1 MNNRPVSVSATF
13 ILILLNLVFWLAFAV
28 IIAANA
34 HPALPNSPLVKGA
47 MVMLAL
53 AAAGALLA
61 LLILL
66 GKRNRVAYFLA
77 IGLFGAISLLTIL
90 DDFGLTDLVVLALN
104 VLPIFLLI
112 KDRAWYLQ
120 ARPEAFSS
128 P

>member
-13 ILILLNLVFWLAFAV
+13 ILILLNLVFWLVFAV

-47 MVMLAL
+47 MVVLAL

-66 GKRNRVAYFLA
+66 GKRSRAAYFMT
-77 IGLFGAISLLTIL
+77 IGLLGAISLLTIL
-90 DDFGLTDLVVLALN
+90 DDFGLADLAVLALN
-104 VLPIFLLI
+104 VLPILLLV
-112 KDRAWYLQ
+112 KDRAWYLP

>member
-13 ILILLNLVFWLAFAV
+13 ILILLNLVFWLVFAV

-47 MVMLAL
+47 MVVLAL

-66 GKRNRVAYFLA
+66 GKRSRAAYFMT
-77 IGLFGAISLLTIL
+77 IGLLGAISLLTIL
-90 DDFGLTDLVVLALN
+90 DDFGLADLAVLALN
-104 VLPIFLLI
+104 VLPILLLV

>member
-1 MNNRPVSVSATF
+1 MNSRPVSVSATF